1 MEKIT
6 TLRVYNL
13 VDANK
18 NRLRLKLGRI
28 DDHSFYDHASY
39 GDKGFRWSFVGTK
52 IPMPVR
58 NGTWFNGFP
67 EHTMLDWL
75 KGNGW
80 YVQTCVDMFT
90 GKANV
95 YELPNGNDD
104 LCVEI
109 TPDPELH
116 ARYEPTFRRVIRDL
130 VRNANKIDA
139 VRLYRYVHGGTLGD
153 ANIAVT
159 EIANED

>member
-1 MEKIT
+1 M
-6 TLRVYNL
+6 Y
-13 VDANK
+13 
-18 NRLRLKLGRI
+18 
-28 DDHSFYDHASY
+28 
-39 GDKGFRWSFVGTK
+39 
-52 IPMPVR
+52 
-58 NGTWFNGFP
+58 
-67 EHTMLDWL
+67 
-75 KGNGW
+75 
-80 YVQTCVDMFT
+80 T

-95 YELPNGNDD
+95 FELPNGNDD

-139 VRLYRYVHGGTLGD
+139 VRLYRYVHGGTMGD

>member
-39 GDKGFRWSFVGTK
+39 GDKGFRWSFTGTK

-80 YVQTCVDMFT
+80 YVQTCVNMDT
-90 GKANV
+90 GKADV
-95 YELPNGNDD
+95 FELPNGNND
-104 LCVEI
+104 I
-109 TPDPELH
+109 PK
-116 ARYEPTFRRVIRDL
+116 RYEEDEAVFCNTIREL
-130 VRNANKIDA
+130 VRNGKPITAA
-139 VRLYRYVHGGTLGD
+139 RLYRYANGGAFDD
-153 ANIAVT
+153 AFLTVK
-159 EIANED
+159 EICIED